1 MDNRQEE
8 RERKFTVGFWIEGGF
23 EVELEARD
31 RREALERAR
40 RKFSMREA
48 LKALDVVD
56 LQVMEK
62 RA

>member
-1 MDNRQEE
+1 MDSRQEE
-8 RERKFTVGFWIEGGF
+8 SRKKFTVGFWIEGGF